1 MLLNLHLNCGII
13 LVYLNELE
21 KYEMCKIISS
31 ETVIGNFI
39 IEAVEKEDF
48 KIEISKLFEF
58 DTKLSQILTK
68 LDYYTNL
75 NTLKIVEFAENYPFF
90 VKSVDDGYLNIV
102 NEAKDNKVLTNKLE
116 RYFRFGMPKSV
127 IDQMQNTSK
136 ALLE

>member
-1 MLLNLHLNCGII
+1 
-13 LVYLNELE
+13 
-21 KYEMCKIISS
+21 MCKMISS